1 MQLCCHSVLFV
12 PKKQLIYSKH
22 AHFVDDLSFWA
33 WLLCL
38 RHASVT
44 WSIILFKY
52 LCGLCYMVPRLW
64 LSCHV
69 TLHNKCS
76 PFFSDKQLIFVLVSS
91 LFCLE
96 IVAEYFYYYL
106 LTTISPPQNCD
117 LFVRFDTLT
126 TPFLQ
131 TLSNLQ
137 LILKRFFVSFD
148 FWVFNWTNAC
158 GGFLVF
164 DLSRLQ
170 LSMHFYLDCG
180 KVSTTILTT
189 SSLLLHWS
197 PETNH
202 YARE

>member
-1 MQLCCHSVLFV
+1 MLILLTISLSELDYYVSDMPALHEVLYYLNTCV
-12 PKKQLIYSKH
+12 
-22 AHFVDDLSFWA
+22 V
-33 WLLCL
+33 C
-38 RHASVT
+38 VT
-44 WSIILFKY
+44 WSRG
-52 LCGLCYMVPRLW
+52 CG
-64 LSCHV
+64 CHAMWHFI
-69 TLHNKCS
+69 TSALL
-76 PFFSDKQLIFVLVSS
+76 FFSDKQLIFVLVSS